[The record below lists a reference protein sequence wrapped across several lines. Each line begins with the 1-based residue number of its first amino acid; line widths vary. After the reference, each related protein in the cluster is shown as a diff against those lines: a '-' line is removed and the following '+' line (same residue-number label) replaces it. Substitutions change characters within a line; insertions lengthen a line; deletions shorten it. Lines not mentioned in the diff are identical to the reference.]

1 MKMYAEATWAEA
13 LGRRQSSHK
22 LIKFYCRFTDLR
34 PSRKSGGGRRSIKP
48 GNHDGV
54 GRARSL
60 SEDELQREL
69 HVAVL
74 LDVVDVVEQSAACD
88 FD

>member
-1 MKMYAEATWAEA
+1 M
-13 LGRRQSSHK
+13 
-22 LIKFYCRFTDLR
+22 FYCRITDLR
-34 PSRKSGGGRRSIKP
+34 PSRKSGGERRSIKKGEP
-48 GNHDGV
+48 GNHVGV

-74 LDVVDVVEQSAACD
+74 LDIVDVVEQSAACD
-88 FD
+88 FH

>member
-1 MKMYAEATWAEA
+1 M
-13 LGRRQSSHK
+13 
-22 LIKFYCRFTDLR
+22 FYCRLTDPR
-34 PSRKSGGGRRSIKP
+34 PSRKRGDERRSIKP
-48 GNHDGV
+48 ENHDGV

-69 HVAVL
+69 YVAVL

>member
-1 MKMYAEATWAEA
+1 M
-13 LGRRQSSHK
+13 
-22 LIKFYCRFTDLR
+22 FYCRITDLR
-34 PSRKSGGGRRSIKP
+34 PSRKSGGGHRSIKP
-48 GNHDGV
+48 GNRYGV
-54 GRARSL
+54 ARARSP